1 MSGSWV
7 TAWSS
12 PGPCC
17 WHCYWCWGTS
27 DSSETSSNQL
37 SMVKNIYL
45 DTKINLLWCQ
55 GAEIHLEVV
64 LDPVVGIVVDVGV
77 HVTVL
82 KPVLINSAWSKT
94 YILLV
99 LSLYKRSYF
108 PCRGLARCLYSAECI
123 RNLQLE
129 VLKLFKMTKIIV
141 ISNQINPSYFILFE
155 L

>member
-108 PCRGLARCLYSAECI
+108 PCRGLARCLYSAL
-123 RNLQLE
+123 LQD
-129 VLKLFKMTKIIV
+129 
-141 ISNQINPSYFILFE
+141 QIQYRWSWLACCPSVRQFVHMQSVRP
-155 L
+155 